1 MKKDVIILSG
11 FGVIVAF
18 VLVLMYLFFV
28 PYMALYLIETYPS
41 TQIYGILTYI
51 VLYATLVPLLFGLYA
66 FTRLMISLYKNLKLN
81 ESDYKLF
88 DYMIYSGYGLS
99 MLSFLSLPL
108 FYLVADAEDA
118 PGLLVMAIIVS
129 TIGIGTSTLIS
140 LIKRVIISSKSE
152 V

>member
-18 VLVLMYLFFV
+18 VLVLIYLFFV
-28 PYMALYLIETYPS
+28 PYTALYLIETYPS
-41 TQIYGILTYI
+41 TQIYGFLTYI
-51 VLYATLVPLLFGLYA
+51 VLYATLVPVLFGLYA
-66 FTRLMISLYKNLKLN
+66 FTRLMISLYKNLNLN

-99 MLSFLSLPL
+99 ILNFLSLPL

-118 PGLLVMAIIVS
+118 PGVLVMAIIVS
-129 TIGIGTSTLIS
+129 TIGIGIGTLIS
-140 LIKRVIISSKSE
+140 LVKRIVISSKRE

>member
-18 VLVLMYLFFV
+18 VLALIYLFFV
-28 PYMALYLIETYPS
+28 PYMALYLLETYSS

-51 VLYATLVPLLFGLYA
+51 ILYATLVPVLFGLYA
-66 FTRLMISLYKNLKLN
+66 FTRIMISLYKNLKLN

-88 DYMIYSGYGLS
+88 DYMIYSGYGMSVLN
-99 MLSFLSLPL
+99 FLSLPL

-118 PGLLVMAIIVS
+118 PGVLVMAIIVS
-129 TIGIGTSTLIS
+129 TIGIGIGTLIS
-140 LIKRVIISSKSE
+140 LVKRIVISSKRE